1 MRVLSFEAS
10 ERPMYRWQFIPLFCI
25 VAAFIATMTVL
36 VVYRRRMLDADR
48 RQALLHDLLRGPGES
63 LRDPMQDAAW
73 DAAEYSALG
82 LFLVPLAFCIFPL
95 KSVWEGQMPEL
106 ETIAAFVGIA
116 VLCETWILARLARVL
131 GRARSLALGYEAELA
146 VGQELDELRHLG
158 YRIFHDVPADGLDT
172 HIDHIVVGPAGVFAV
187 AARGRDADQPKEAGR
202 PWEVTYDG
210 ESLQFPGWKET
221 LPLGQAMRQAE
232 WLFEWIEEA
241 IGEPVTVR
249 PILVLPGWSVK
260 RTAVSGIP
268 VLAARRIQAYF
279 QRMRA
284 RPEMTETMIE
294 RIAEQI
300 DRSCRVVAVVTPPPA
315 AQHKE
320 SPTVH

>member
-1 MRVLSFEAS
+1 
-10 ERPMYRWQFIPLFCI
+10 MYRWQLIPLLCLF
-25 VAAFIATMTVL
+25 VALISTLTLL
-36 VVYRRRMLDADR
+36 VVYRRRMRSADR

-73 DAAEYSALG
+73 DAAEYAALG
-82 LFLVPLAFCIFPL
+82 LFLVPLAFCLFPL
-95 KSVWEGQMPEL
+95 KLVYEGRLPET
-106 ETIAAFVGIA
+106 ETIAAYIGVTA
-116 VLCETWILARLARVL
+116 LVQAWILLRLARVL
-131 GRARSLALGYEAELA
+131 GRGRSLALGYEAELA

-158 YRIFHDVPADGLDT
+158 YRIFHDVPADGLDS
-172 HIDHIVVGPAGVFAV
+172 HIDHIVIGPAGVFAV
-187 AARGRDADQPKEAGR
+187 AARGRDADRPNGNGE

-210 ESLQFPGWKET
+210 ESLQFPGWRET
-221 LPLGQAMRQAE
+221 LPLGQAMKQAE

-241 IGEPVTVR
+241 IGEPVSVR

-260 RTAVSGIP
+260 RTAISGIP

-279 QRMRA
+279 QRMRP

-300 DRSCRVVAVVTPPPA
+300 DRSCRVVAVVPPPLA
-315 AQHKE
+315 PQHKA
-320 SPTVH
+320 SSTVH

>member
-1 MRVLSFEAS
+1 
-10 ERPMYRWQFIPLFCI
+10 MYRWQWIPLLCL
-25 VAAFIATMTVL
+25 VAAFVSTLAVL
-36 VVYRRRMLDADR
+36 VFFRRKALDAGGR
-48 RQALLHDLLRGPGES
+48 RALGRDLLRAPGES

-73 DAAEYSALG
+73 DAAEYAALG
-82 LFLVPLAFCIFPL
+82 LFGIPLLFCLFPL
-95 KSVWEGQMPEL
+95 KAVNAGALPDL
-106 ETIAAFVGIA
+106 ETTALFIGAA
-116 VLCETWILARLARVL
+116 VLLQVFILGRLASVL
-131 GRARSLALGYEAELA
+131 GRARTLALAYEAERT

-158 YRIFHDVPADGLDT
+158 YRVFHDVPADGLEA
-172 HIDHIVVGPAGVFAV
+172 HIDHIVIGPAGVFAI
-187 AARGRDADQPKEAGR
+187 AARGRDAARPSADR

-221 LPLGQAMRQAE
+221 LPLGQAVRQAE

-241 IGEPVTVR
+241 IGEPVAVR

-284 RPEMTETMIE
+284 RPEMTEMMIE

-300 DRSCRVVAVVTPPPA
+300 DRSCRVVAVIAPTATVEQ
-315 AQHKE
+315 QH
-320 SPTVH
+320 PQTVH

>member
-1 MRVLSFEAS
+1 
-10 ERPMYRWQFIPLFCI
+10 MYRWQWIPLLCL
-25 VAAFIATMTVL
+25 VAAFISTLAVIVL
-36 VVYRRRMLDADR
+36 YRRRALVADR
-48 RQALLHDLLRGPGES
+48 RQALSQDLLRAPGES

-73 DAAEYSALG
+73 DAAEYAALG
-82 LFLVPLAFCIFPL
+82 LFGIPLLFCVFPL
-95 KSVWEGQMPEL
+95 KLVYEGALPEF
-106 ETIAAFVGIA
+106 ETIALFVGGA
-116 VLCETWILARLARVL
+116 VLLQVFILARLARVL
-131 GRARSLALGYEAELA
+131 GRARSLALGYEAERA

-158 YRIFHDVPADGLDT
+158 YRVFHDVPADGLEKN
-172 HIDHIVVGPAGVFAV
+172 IDHIVVGPAGVFAV
-187 AARGRDADQPKEAGR
+187 AARGRDAHRPNGSGA

-241 IGEPVTVR
+241 IGEPVVVR

-268 VLAARRIQAYF
+268 VLAARRLQAYF
-279 QRMRA
+279 QRMRP
-284 RPEMTETMIE
+284 RPEMTETLIE

-300 DRSCRVVAVVTPPPA
+300 DRSCRVVAVLAPEASRPA
-315 AQHKE
+315 DSKVEHALH
-320 SPTVH
+320 